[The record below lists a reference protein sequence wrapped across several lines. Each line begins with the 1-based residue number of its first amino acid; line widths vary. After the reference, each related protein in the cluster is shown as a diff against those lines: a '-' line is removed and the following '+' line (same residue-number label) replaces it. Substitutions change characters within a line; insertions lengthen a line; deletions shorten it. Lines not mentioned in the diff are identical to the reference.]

1 MDNTSI
7 YEQDNVS
14 ISTSSSTY
22 IETNSPERAQA
33 SFNKELR
40 NFLSRHQIVECD
52 SKKLTDISEARTRTL
67 SSKSPKR
74 ATESSSFAKT
84 CNNNKQTNWFQS
96 IDTPDPCWHLTS
108 LPSAINNI
116 GTGELVALEKQTKAL
131 DAIYIQDQDD
141 DCSIYKRLTR
151 KCHCLNRY
159 EYNDFIIHF
168 NENTKYFTSN
178 IGEIIK
184 NMRILKKFL
193 YMNGGY
199 TNKALMFLNEGLR
212 ETIHSEKVEITQGC
226 AYTDMCNV
234 FDNHSIVTI
243 CVSWPCKYQNYG
255 DTMTQALAA
264 KLLYKLAQLEEGRR
278 YLNFS
283 SKITN
288 DIKKLLRK
296 KASKLDFDTTE
307 TLNATLNVLHPPL
320 DQHVNITYYC
330 KPVDQALTNK
340 IVNALVEYRE
350 YMTLD
355 EVFTHLDLLKKLSQ
369 KDSDEELTQLIP
381 AILNLFKNM
390 LIEYDNSGMNIIV
403 TNILNNIVSN
413 NLTKETR
420 SESPAT
426 MIIADT
432 ATEPIKMKNVFNQ
445 IPLKKYIR
453 KNNKSKLGL
462 SPNKH
467 RQPSKRKVTN

>member
-96 IDTPDPCWHLTS
+96 IDTPDPCWHLTSDSILKLKESTRKLLCLLEEIQSKTHSKCNIPNNSIVRILKPIPPTNS

-330 KPVDQALTNK
+330 KPVDQGNHKMFIRSQYVKPCKDRINYQHVAIQTNSRRLK
-340 IVNALVEYRE
+340 I
-350 YMTLD
+350 T
-355 EVFTHLDLLKKLSQ
+355 
-369 KDSDEELTQLIP
+369 
-381 AILNLFKNM
+381 
-390 LIEYDNSGMNIIV
+390 
-403 TNILNNIVSN
+403 
-413 NLTKETR
+413 
-420 SESPAT
+420 
-426 MIIADT
+426 
-432 ATEPIKMKNVFNQ
+432 PI
-445 IPLKKYIR
+445 Y
-453 KNNKSKLGL
+453 
-462 SPNKH
+462 
-467 RQPSKRKVTN
+467 TD

>member
-108 LPSAINNI
+108 DSILKLKESTRKLLCLLEEIQSKTHSKCNIPNNSIVRILKPIPPTNSLPSAINNI

-199 TNKALMFLNEGLR
+199 TNKALMFLNE
-212 ETIHSEKVEITQGC
+212 
-226 AYTDMCNV
+226 
-234 FDNHSIVTI
+234 
-243 CVSWPCKYQNYG
+243 
-255 DTMTQALAA
+255 ALAA